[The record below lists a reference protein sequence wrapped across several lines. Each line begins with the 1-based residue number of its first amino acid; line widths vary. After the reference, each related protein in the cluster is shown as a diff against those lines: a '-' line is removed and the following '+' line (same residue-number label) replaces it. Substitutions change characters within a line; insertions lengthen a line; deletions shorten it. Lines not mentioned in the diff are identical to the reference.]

1 MPLSWWD
8 VDRGGC
14 ASGVVHGSAV
24 SKVVTTLGKRFS
36 LADGFGPQRAFVLRR
51 FSGLLYRLLSR
62 SPSPEEVRR
71 YLGITV
77 GGFLNYAPLVGCP
90 FPTDLQRFDMRVGS
104 YLRGFFHASSRSE
117 RIGFHAPSSA
127 GSLAVPSILGLAL
140 QAIARELLVLL
151 MGSSLSSLLAR
162 DALRRLMSNRSGYS
176 YDGFSSSFFL
186 ADAVSLLAAF
196 GWFVECQSDRF
207 VGRVSWAL
215 SQLLGVSPACI
226 FSPLLR
232 SSFALSGFSIVGP
245 VRAVIRRVVS
255 VVPVA
260 DWASPEAIKA
270 AVPLNFVAS
279 PEMLIG
285 ALGRAR
291 RSSSSD
297 WSAERG
303 CWGCPRLPSDGS
315 PFAEDWPALSWD
327 SPLIPP
333 ASFPRL
339 AALDHPSPVNFGC
352 LSPFAFTDGSYSA
365 ASGRAGSAAGF
376 EGFPLG
382 GLSCAGV
389 PCGPRFCSSL
399 PRFFGAEETHVHLA
413 EGLAALWAVARLPRD
428 SYSAWGADR
437 QALFQL
443 ASSLQS
449 ASPRDLVRGSSLVLG
464 SRFRAVLLGLKS
476 GPPLPPPPVWEPA
489 LRSLSLRSPEIVVG
503 DWLGPVFPV
512 KVKAHVDQSSDLR
525 SSARFLAVG
534 NERQD
539 SAAGLAASV
548 GDEPQSVFWPTGGF
562 LFFLSHEGRMVT
574 RDPSRAVRRWV
585 RESARAAWGLRPVHG
600 LLGRIGTGV
609 CPSCYE

>member
-1 MPLSWWD
+1 MRVLGGSPVPFISSTGRRIACAGFVGDVAIFSSSYVGARSVLCPRVSAALRLSGLGLKPEKWSLWVLRGGSVAEDASLPLSWRD

-24 SKVVTTLGKRFS
+24 SKVVTTLGKWFS

-71 YLGITV
+71 YLEITV

-260 DWASPEAIKA
+260 NWASPEAINA

-339 AALDHPSPVNFGC
+339 AALDHPPPVNFGC
-352 LSPFAFTDGSYSA
+352 LSPVAVTDGSYSA

-382 GLSCAGV
+382 GLPCAGV

-428 SYSAWGADR
+428 SYSAWGRTAR
-437 QALFQL
+437 LCFSWL
-443 ASSLQS
+443 
-449 ASPRDLVRGSSLVLG
+449 PRCS
-464 SRFRAVLLGLKS
+464 
-476 GPPLPPPPVWEPA
+476 PLPLGIWCAGRPWC
-489 LRSLSLRSPEIVVG
+489 LGVG
-503 DWLGPVFPV
+503 
-512 KVKAHVDQSSDLR
+512 
-525 SSARFLAVG
+525 SAPC
-534 NERQD
+534 
-539 SAAGLAASV
+539 S
-548 GDEPQSVFWPTGGF
+548 
-562 LFFLSHEGRMVT
+562 
-574 RDPSRAVRRWV
+574 WV
-585 RESARAAWGLRPVHG
+585 
-600 LLGRIGTGV
+600 
-609 CPSCYE
+609 